1 MKIYYSRRG
10 GMYGIHHGVDINR
23 KQTRATDHTGI
34 YIKTTAQTTEKRVNE
49 KLTDWSAFFLPF
61 EQVVCKLL
69 KDFPSIL
76 IKPGQRAN
84 EPMLK
89 IVGFF
94 R

>member
-23 KQTRATDHTGI
+23 KQTRATDYIGI
-34 YIKTTAQTTEKRVNE
+34 YIKTTAQATEKRVNE
-49 KLTDWSAFFLPF
+49 KLTNRSAFFLPF
-61 EQVVCKLL
+61 EQIRGKLL
-69 KDFPSIL
+69 ECFPPVFIQ
-76 IKPGQRAN
+76 PGQCPD
-84 EPMLK
+84 EPTLK